1 MKIWL
6 PTLRAGSGADVFSLR
21 LARGLNKLGHEA
33 LIEWFPHE
41 YEFIPYLLKKKN
53 APADTDLIHSTSWQG
68 FAFQRKEVPLV
79 ITEHNYY
86 LHPEFVAHKS
96 FVQSVYHKT
105 LISHY
110 VSQSYHAANEV
121 ISVSEHNAV
130 PMRHD
135 FAREIKVIHNW
146 VDTDE
151 FRPKFDIKEDQIKR
165 PFRLLYVGNPSK
177 WKGSDLI
184 DEIIKKLPPDVILY
198 CLGGLRS
205 SSKLPS
211 GSNCTV
217 LERHDPSEMADLYR
231 SMDAVLVISRYE
243 SFGYVALE
251 AMASGIPVIGFRAS
265 GTQEV
270 CGTMDCALLSEMN
283 DVDGVI
289 SSIARLSQDNE
300 LCRRLGNNGR
310 RAAMEYYSEDK
321 QVKKYI
327 DLYEKLLNQ

>member
-6 PTLRAGSGADVFSLR
+6 PTLRAGSGADVFSMR
-21 LARGLNKLGHEA
+21 LAQGLNKLGHEA
-33 LIEWFPHE
+33 VIEWFPHG
-41 YEFIPYLLKKKN
+41 YELIPFVLKRKK
-53 APADTDLIHSTSWQG
+53 APANTDIIHSTSWQG
-68 FAFQRKEVPLV
+68 FAFKRKGVPLV
-79 ITEHNYY
+79 VTEHNYY
-86 LHPEFVAHKS
+86 SHPEFMAQKS
-96 FVQSVYHKT
+96 LVQSIYHKT

-110 VSQSYHAANEV
+110 VSQSYHAAEEV
-121 ISVSEHNAV
+121 VSVSEHNAV
-130 PMRHD
+130 PMRRD
-135 FAREIKVIHNW
+135 FARDIKVIHNW

-151 FRPKFDIKEDQIKR
+151 FRPKFVIDNDKDSR

-184 DEIIKKLPPDVILY
+184 DEITKNLPPGVMLY

-205 SSKLPS
+205 SSNLPA
-211 GSNCTV
+211 GSNCKA
-217 LERHDPSEMADLYR
+217 LARHDPSEMAGLYR
-231 SMDAVLVISRYE
+231 SMDAVLIISRYE

-270 CGTMDCALLSEMN
+270 CGSMDCALLSEMN
-283 DVDGVI
+283 DVQGVI
-289 SSIARLSQDNE
+289 SSIARLSQDND

-310 RAAMEYYSEDK
+310 RAALEYYSEDK

-327 DLYEKLLNQ
+327 DLYKKILNQ